1 MKAPWSLLRYR
12 TQYYEAV
19 IKGMLKSVN
28 VPLERLHFIRGADY
42 ELTEKYS
49 IDVYRLMAIASV
61 HDARKAGAEVVKQV
75 SNPLV
80 SGLLYP
86 LLQALDEIHLGVDA
100 QFGGVDQRKIFMLA
114 EKYLPHLGHKK
125 CVHLM
130 NPMVPG
136 LSGTKMSSSE
146 ADSKID
152 LLDDAQSVE
161 RKLSS
166 AICAP
171 GVSADQ
177 GNGVLAF
184 LKYVVFPLTKLESGL
199 LIPGHSRPYHDYNS
213 LEADY
218 LSGHVDCDAL
228 KHAVVKCLNSRMD
241 VIRADFNTPEMAHLV
256 EQAYPSS
263 EANGLSNGVENLSVD
278 SNEPTNGSSS
288 GIPEKLSALEEQLAP
303 IGDRS
308 SLLSALREEFP
319 DADDQLTAC
328 VRHVDRLRCL
338 WSVTPT
344 GLPHLGHSIPLR
356 KLARLSQFDGVHIV
370 ILVNNVAAHL
380 RGSCSWDLVI
390 PRGEFCRAVLSALFI
405 ALGGRREQFTCLL
418 GTDFQCSGD
427 YMLEFYRLVSL
438 VPESD
443 CAAASDCPTSVA
455 EQQEDD
461 TSTNDPPSDGGSAR
475 CALGQLLMPCT
486 DLVDTVY
493 LRAHVRLASADRVRK
508 RCLFEKGFLSKLTSQ
523 PAPVHLSHPLLSSL
537 QVDSTGTGSSGT
549 SVTVFQP
556 MRSCPPA
563 SRTECPA
570 AAQALAIL
578 AEDCSLPLVE
588 PPAPGAE
595 KTVLQG
601 LKRRLKRAFCQ
612 PGNVAVNPVL
622 ELYRYV
628 VLPDVSVAAP
638 LIIPRSEKNGGPLH
652 ICSPDGAVDCAS
664 RWVALQTAFAQEILH
679 PGDLKP
685 AVELA
690 LSPAN
695 PEGVASRLLGA
706 LPPWPQLMQ
715 LLDAAFPQPVKQTTG
730 KGKTKGKKG
739 TNSGDGDAVCN
750 GRSTA
755 KGDAARQQTTEDTV
769 DPNRLEIRVG
779 RIITAKKH
787 PDADSLY
794 VEEVDFG
801 PTLGHRIVISGLAGL
816 YPLELLQGRCGAFV
830 MNLKPVR
837 MRGLESQA
845 MLLCSSFNFNEPDS
859 VRLVRPVEVP
869 PDSVLPPGTRLIFHS
884 PESADNVRQPDVV
897 INPKTKLW
905 ERICPDLTVGSGD
918 HVVRWKDWRLGTEN
932 ATHWAKGS
940 DELPDGAAV
949 S

>member
-1 MKAPWSLLRYR
+1 KTVLFKHES
-12 TQYYEAV
+12 T
-19 IKGMLKSVN
+19 
-28 VPLERLHFIRGADY
+28 
-42 ELTEKYS
+42 
-49 IDVYRLMAIASV
+49 
-61 HDARKAGAEVVKQV
+61 
-75 SNPLV
+75 
-80 SGLLYP
+80 
-86 LLQALDEIHLGVDA
+86 
-100 QFGGVDQRKIFMLA
+100 
-114 EKYLPHLGHKK
+114 
-125 CVHLM
+125 
-130 NPMVPG
+130 
-136 LSGTKMSSSE
+136 
-146 ADSKID
+146 
-152 LLDDAQSVE
+152 
-161 RKLSS
+161 
-166 AICAP
+166 
-171 GVSADQ
+171 VSAEIDHR
-177 GNGVLAF
+177 LTRF
-184 LKYVVFPLTKLESGL
+184 CLSFPLSRTGL
-199 LIPGHSRPYHDYNS
+199 LIPGHSGPYHDYSS

-218 LSGHVDCDAL
+218 LSGHVDSDAL
-228 KHAVVKCLNSRMD
+228 KQAVVKCLNSRMD
-241 VIRADFNTPEMAHLV
+241 VIRADFNTPEMARLV

-288 GIPEKLSALEEQLAP
+288 GIPEKLSTLEEQLAP

-319 DADDQLTAC
+319 DAGDQLTTC
-328 VRHVDRLRCL
+328 VRRVDRLRCL

-370 ILVNNVAAHL
+370 VLVNNVAAHL
-380 RGSCSWDLVI
+380 RGSCSWDLVV

-418 GTDFQCSGD
+418 GTDFQYSGD

-455 EQQEDD
+455 EQQEND
-461 TSTNDPPSDGGSAR
+461 TSTNDPSADGGSAR

-508 RCLFEKGFLSKLTSQ
+508 RHLFEKGFLSKLTSQ
-523 PAPVHLSHPLLSSL
+523 QAPVHLSHPLLSSL
-537 QVDSTGTGSSGT
+537 QVDSTGSVGT
-549 SVTVFQP
+549 SVTVVRP
-556 MRSCPPA
+556 MHSCPPA

-588 PPAPGAE
+588 PLAPGAE

-622 ELYRYV
+622 EIYRYV
-628 VLPDVSVAAP
+628 ILPDVSVAAP

-652 ICSPDGAVDCAS
+652 ICSPDGAVDCTS

-685 AVELA
+685 AAELA

-695 PEGVASRLLGA
+695 PESVASRLLQA

-750 GRSTA
+750 GHSTA
-755 KGDAARQQTTEDTV
+755 KGDATSQQTTGDTV

-801 PTLGHRIVISGLAGL
+801 PTLGHRTVISGLAGL

-830 MNLKPVR
+830 TNLKPVR
-837 MRGLESQA
+837 MRGLESQ
-845 MLLCSSFNFNEPDS
+845 
-859 VRLVRPVEVP
+859 
-869 PDSVLPPGTRLIFHS
+869 
-884 PESADNVRQPDVV
+884 
-897 INPKTKLW
+897 
-905 ERICPDLTVGSGD
+905 
-918 HVVRWKDWRLGTEN
+918 
-932 ATHWAKGS
+932 
-940 DELPDGAAV
+940 
-949 S
+949 